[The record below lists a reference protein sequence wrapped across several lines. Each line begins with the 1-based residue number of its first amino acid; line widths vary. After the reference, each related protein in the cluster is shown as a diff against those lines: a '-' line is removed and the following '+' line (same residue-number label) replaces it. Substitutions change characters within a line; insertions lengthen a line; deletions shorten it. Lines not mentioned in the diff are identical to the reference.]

1 MSRKKTTEE
10 FVQQI
15 KDLYGD
21 VYDYSK
27 VKYNGNKVPVCIICH
42 KKDKNGME
50 HGEFWPTP
58 NNFLRGT
65 KCPKCYGNIKK
76 TNQQFIEQ
84 AKSIHGNKY
93 IYDKVNYINNKTP
106 VIITCPIHG
115 DFSQCPQSHLEG
127 RGCYKCAVENSK
139 YTKEEWI
146 DRVSQY
152 HNYKYDYSQVNYI
165 DWETKVK
172 IICPIH
178 GEFFQSPHNHTR
190 YGCPKCNSS
199 SGENTIIK
207 YLNDNQIQ
215 FVYQYQIPIDKTIN
229 SSGKAYIDFYIPK
242 YQLFIEYNGMQHYC
256 PNSYFGGITG
266 YIKQRNRD
274 LYIKNYADSNNIKF
288 LEIPYTIIDDL
299 IDYLNFIFKHMENIK
314 IIKQTLYT
322 QWINTDTGELFEDSR
337 EFTDDSIVTPKK
349 KSTTK
354 KKKNEWDDDPRPLV
368 IREDNKLILNE
379 AAVAAMGVTEG
390 DRINIKMQV
399 INRRRYPV
407 IGTEDTFGDK
417 GGNLLT
423 KSHTI
428 RYGGKNNDELA
439 KFGYIFVMEPQGK
452 VDGLFILKNEN
463 ATEEDTKQE
472 EVAIS
477 IQEELDD
484 LNANLTDD
492 EAEMVDEL
500 NFNLDDI
507 A

>member
-1 MSRKKTTEE
+1 M
-10 FVQQI
+10 I
-15 KDLYGD
+15 KIVRQTL
-21 VYDYSK
+21 V
-27 VKYNGNKVPVCIICH
+27 
-42 KKDKNGME
+42 
-50 HGEFWPTP
+50 T
-58 NNFLRGT
+58 
-65 KCPKCYGNIKK
+65 
-76 TNQQFIEQ
+76 
-84 AKSIHGNKY
+84 
-93 IYDKVNYINNKTP
+93 
-106 VIITCPIHG
+106 
-115 DFSQCPQSHLEG
+115 
-127 RGCYKCAVENSK
+127 
-139 YTKEEWI
+139 
-146 DRVSQY
+146 
-152 HNYKYDYSQVNYI
+152 
-165 DWETKVK
+165 
-172 IICPIH
+172 
-178 GEFFQSPHNHTR
+178 
-190 YGCPKCNSS
+190 
-199 SGENTIIK
+199 
-207 YLNDNQIQ
+207 Q
-215 FVYQYQIPIDKTIN
+215 FVDE
-229 SSGKAYIDFYIPK
+229 S
-242 YQLFIEYNGMQHYC
+242 
-256 PNSYFGGITG
+256 
-266 YIKQRNRD
+266 
-274 LYIKNYADSNNIKF
+274 
-288 LEIPYTIIDDL
+288 
-299 IDYLNFIFKHMENIK
+299 
-314 IIKQTLYT
+314 
-322 QWINTDTGELFEDSR
+322 TGEMFTDSR

-354 KKKNEWDDDPRPLV
+354 KKKNEWDDDSRPLV

-484 LNANLTDD
+484 LNSNLTDD
-492 EAEMVDEL
+492 EAEMIDEL

>member
-1 MSRKKTTEE
+1 MIKIVRQTLVTE
-10 FVQQI
+10 FV
-15 KDLYGD
+15 DE
-21 VYDYSK
+21 S
-27 VKYNGNKVPVCIICH
+27 
-42 KKDKNGME
+42 
-50 HGEFWPTP
+50 
-58 NNFLRGT
+58 
-65 KCPKCYGNIKK
+65 
-76 TNQQFIEQ
+76 
-84 AKSIHGNKY
+84 
-93 IYDKVNYINNKTP
+93 
-106 VIITCPIHG
+106 
-115 DFSQCPQSHLEG
+115 
-127 RGCYKCAVENSK
+127 
-139 YTKEEWI
+139 
-146 DRVSQY
+146 
-152 HNYKYDYSQVNYI
+152 
-165 DWETKVK
+165 
-172 IICPIH
+172 
-178 GEFFQSPHNHTR
+178 
-190 YGCPKCNSS
+190 
-199 SGENTIIK
+199 
-207 YLNDNQIQ
+207 
-215 FVYQYQIPIDKTIN
+215 
-229 SSGKAYIDFYIPK
+229 
-242 YQLFIEYNGMQHYC
+242 
-256 PNSYFGGITG
+256 
-266 YIKQRNRD
+266 
-274 LYIKNYADSNNIKF
+274 
-288 LEIPYTIIDDL
+288 
-299 IDYLNFIFKHMENIK
+299 
-314 IIKQTLYT
+314 
-322 QWINTDTGELFEDSR
+322 TGEMFTDSR

-354 KKKNEWDDDPRPLV
+354 KKKNEWDDDSRPLV

-500 NFNLDDI
+500 NFNLDDL